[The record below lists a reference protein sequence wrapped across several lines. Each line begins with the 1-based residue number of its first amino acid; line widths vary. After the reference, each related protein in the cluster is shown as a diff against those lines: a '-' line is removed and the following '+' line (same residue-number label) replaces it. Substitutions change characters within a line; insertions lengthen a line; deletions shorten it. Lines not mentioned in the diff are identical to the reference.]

1 MVVLS
6 EPETSSAMYWMKCTR
21 ADGGILSRLQHSY
34 RLQTSLSRISCFS
47 LPLLYF
53 DSSSAD
59 FNLSSLSHAQPSS
72 SSACGVAMC
81 LSVTCLS
88 HAAQAIQSGLG
99 HTLREAWLCL
109 MDSSLRNFPLAYS
122 ERHFC
127 QEKVMSNA
135 NSLDL
140 RAIRK
145 ILLCRHTHH
154 QTALHLHEL
163 NAIQPSVFD
172 PLAFVEYFLRC
183 WSPKPSDKYFSIA
196 LFCPT

>member
-21 ADGGILSRLQHSY
+21 ADGDVGILSRLQHSY
-34 RLQTSLSRISCFS
+34 RIQTSLSLISCFS

-59 FNLSSLSHAQPSS
+59 FSLSSLSHAQPSS
-72 SSACGVAMC
+72 SSACGPAVC
-81 LSVTCLS
+81 LSVSCLS
-88 HAAQAIQSGLG
+88 HAVQAIQSGLR

-109 MDSSLRNFPLAYS
+109 MDSSSETFPRLTN

-127 QEKVMSNA
+127 QEKIMSNA

-140 RAIRK
+140 RAMRK
-145 ILLCRHTHH
+145 ILLCRRILKHH
-154 QTALHLHEL
+154 QTALHLHEQ
-163 NAIQPSVFD
+163 NAIQLLCVWSACVCWIF
-172 PLAFVEYFLRC
+172 PLVLISEA
-183 WSPKPSDKYFSIA
+183 IG
-196 LFCPT
+196 